1 MGAAIDLLLLGAI
14 DATVV
19 YLTLRLCDLRFSD
32 WGELPI
38 VPLATFLALLNGGY
52 MAAFTAAGGQSIGKM
67 AAGTRVVSAEDGAST
82 TGVPLGQSI
91 VRAAA
96 YAVSVL
102 PAGLGFLPALF
113 GEDRRALHDRLAQTR
128 VVKA

>member
-1 MGAAIDLLLLGAI
+1 MGATIDLVLLGAI

-19 YLTLRLCDLRFSD
+19 YLTLRLCDLHFGDLRQ
-32 WGELPI
+32 LPI
-38 VPLATFLALLNGGY
+38 VPLAAFLAMLNGGY

-67 AAGTRVVSAEDGAST
+67 AAGTRVVSDDDGPSMS
-82 TGVPLGQSI
+82 GVSLGQSI

-113 GEDRRALHDRLAQTR
+113 AADRRALHDRLAQTR